1 MSKKG
6 TKPHE
11 TYILCLNKQ
20 KKGVY
25 FRMLNEDIE
34 KDFTRMVSP
43 KAQKGSVVLTGIRQ
57 GVPKYVIR
65 KTAFL
70 TLVMILILGILPAA
84 QAEST
89 GFRPGDWA
97 FNHEPE
103 KSVLLLREDGT
114 AVWQGQECAWQD
126 DGGYLHLKPE
136 DGEEITIRYQATAE
150 KTLVWLPAEYVRA
163 EGVPGEGLAGAWI
176 GKESEGSTFIFRESD
191 HMFLEDGTFT
201 GTFTEDPEAGTL
213 LLAYIQYFDDTLCYF
228 RLEGNDVLK
237 MEYPWPLVETQQ
249 TPSAP

>member
-6 TKPHE
+6 TNPHK
-11 TYILCLNKQ
+11 TYILCLKKK

-25 FRMLNEDIE
+25 FILLNEEIE
-34 KDFTRMVSP
+34 FDSVRMISP
-43 KAQKGSVVLTGIRQ
+43 NTPNDSVILTGIRQ

-65 KTAFL
+65 KIVFPA
-70 TLVMILILGILPAA
+70 LVLILILSMVAA
-84 QAEST
+84 ASAESAS
-89 GFRPGDWA
+89 FRPGDWA

-114 AVWQGQECAWQD
+114 AIWQGTECTWKD
-126 DGGYLHLKPE
+126 DGDFIHLTPE
-136 DGEEITIRYQATAE
+136 SGEEISIRYQATEE
-150 KTLVWLPAEYVRA
+150 KTLVWLPVEYRRA
-163 EGVPGEGLAGAWI
+163 EEVPGEGLNGAWI

-201 GTFTEDPEAGTL
+201 GTFTVDPEAGTL

-249 TPSAP
+249 TP

>member
-1 MSKKG
+1 
-6 TKPHE
+6 
-11 TYILCLNKQ
+11 
-20 KKGVY
+20 
-25 FRMLNEDIE
+25 MLNEDIE
-34 KDFTRMVSP
+34 IDFTRMVSP

-70 TLVMILILGILPAA
+70 TLVMILILSMIAA
-84 QAEST
+84 ASAESA

-114 AVWQGQECAWQD
+114 AVWKGKDCTWQD
-126 DGGYLHLKPE
+126 DGEYLHLATGN
-136 DGEEITIRYQATAE
+136 GEEVSLRYRTAE
-150 KTLVWLPAEYVRA
+150 GKTLIWLPVEYVRA
-163 EGVPGEGLAGAWI
+163 EGVPGEGLIGAWI

-201 GTFTEDPEAGTL
+201 GTFRTDPEAGTVL
-213 LLAYIQYFDDTLCYF
+213 LVYLQHLFDDTLCYF
-228 RLEGNDVLK
+228 RLEGNDILK

-249 TPSAP
+249 TP